1 MSKYLE
7 IFRSA
12 KSWLD
17 DPEVLDTMEGETTPR
32 AGLED
37 RPSVSVEPKKVVCLE
52 FTDEPREVKKGSKE
66 FAWVNAVLLE
76 PAVCWFKKED
86 EEKEMPAGTKVAMN
100 VARHVTQRRCL
111 KSFEPLKGKKIAIAN
126 LGRRIKTKQGKAF
139 DYRAMLYEDLKKKA
153 GKKK

>member
-1 MSKYLE
+1 MGEYLE

-12 KSWLD
+12 KSWLETAD
-17 DPEVLDTMEGETTPR
+17 ILETIEEETTPG

-37 RPSVSVEPKKVVCLE
+37 RPSVSVEPQKIVCVE
-52 FTDEPREVKKGSKE
+52 FKSEPREVSKDGKD
-66 FAWVNAVLLE
+66 FAWADAVLLE
-76 PAVCWFKKED
+76 PAVCWFKQAD

-100 VARHVTQRRCL
+100 IARHVTLRRCVGTF
-111 KSFEPLKGKKIAIAN
+111 KPLAGKQLAIAN